1 MSSASY
7 DIQAQ
12 QYSTFTFHVEYTG
25 TTGAGVDLSSHTAR
39 LQVRANADSTYK
51 LLEIT
56 NSGLTHGGS
65 TGEFLAGVAG
75 KSGVSGSGS
84 IGINKSDVGAGLTG
98 GILVTAAADSMGF
111 VRAGSWQYSLDITA
125 GVTTEELL
133 YGRFIVSPKVTR

>member
-12 QYSTFTFHVEYTG
+12 QHSTFNFHVEYIG
-25 TTGAGVDLSSHTAR
+25 TTGASVNLSSHTAR
-39 LQVRANADSTYK
+39 FQIRANADSVYK

-65 TGEFLAGVAG
+65 TGEFLAGVIG
-75 KSGVSGSGS
+75 KSGVSGGGS
-84 IGINKSDVGAGLTG
+84 IGVNKSDVGAGLTG
-98 GILVTAAADSMGF
+98 GILVSASAASMGF

-125 GVTTEELL
+125 GVTTEELI